1 MIADDFIQWL
11 ENKGFGTVGTNL
23 FDNFQPL
30 DPDNCVTAYDVDAPQ
45 IDESSSLKIDQL
57 GLQVIT
63 RNASKAQAKT
73 IAYNIHK
80 AFIGFGGESLVSG
93 GNIISSTYVDQP
105 PRNIGKDE
113 KNRTEY
119 SVVYNYRLQSTGDT
133 YRL

>member
-1 MIADDFIQWL
+1 MIADDFIRWL
-11 ENKGFGTVGTNL
+11 QAEGFGTVGTNL

-30 DPDNCVTAYDVDAPQ
+30 DPDNCITAIDDDAPQ
-45 IDESSSLKIDQL
+45 IDESSSLKIDQF

-63 RNASKAQAKT
+63 RNSSKAQAKT

-80 AFIGFGGESLVSG
+80 AFMGFGGESLISG
-93 GNIISSTYVDQP
+93 GPVVSAVFVDQP
-105 PRNIGKDE
+105 PQNMGKDN

-119 SVVYNYRLQSTGDT
+119 TVNYNCRVQSTGDK

>member
-11 ENKGFGTVGTNL
+11 ENKGFGTVGTDL

-30 DPDNCVTAYDVDAPQ
+30 SPDNCITAYDVDAPE

-63 RNASKAQAKT
+63 RNASKALAKT
-73 IAYNIHK
+73 ISMNIHK
-80 AFIGFGGESLVSG
+80 AFIGFGGEPLVNDG
-93 GNIISSTYVDQP
+93 DIISATFVDQP

-119 SVVYNYRLQSTGDT
+119 SVTYNYRLQSTGDS

>member
-11 ENKGFGTVGTNL
+11 ENKGFGIVGTNL

-30 DPDNCVTAYDVDAPQ
+30 DPDNCITAFDVDSPQ
-45 IDESSSLKIDQL
+45 IDESSSLKIDQF
-57 GLQVIT
+57 GLQIIT

-73 IAYNIHK
+73 ILYNIHK
-80 AFIGFGGESLVSG
+80 SFIGFGGESLVNG
-93 GNIISSTYVDQP
+93 GNIVSAVFIDQP
-105 PRNIGKDE
+105 PRAIGKDE

-119 SVVYNYRLQSTGDT
+119 AVTYNYRLQSTGDL